1 MVGGAK
7 WGEMDGGHRWPQHGR
22 ESGQGRK
29 RRDTRAA
36 KNGRNGDM
44 RREAGKDDG
53 GGDKRA
59 AIHGRDED
67 TGREAGKDDGG
78 GHEGGHTRPQRR
90 HEEEA
95 SEDDSDGTRE
105 RPRTA
110 ATGTRGGK
118 RARTAATGT
127 RQLEAAKNG
136 RFNDAET
143 GGWGYW
149 RSLRASRSMS
159 ATGWQLSL
167 RSMLWPVSGV

>member
-1 MVGGAK
+1 MEGIDWSGEQNGGK
-7 WGEMDGGHRWPQHGR
+7 WM
-22 ESGQGRK
+22 
-29 RRDTRAA
+29 AA
-36 KNGRNGDM
+36 IDGRNMDT
-44 RREAGKDDG
+44 
-53 GGDKRA
+53 RA
-59 AIHGRDED
+59 AIHGRNRD

-95 SEDDSDGTRE
+95 SEDDGEGDTRAAKDGRNGDTASLK
-105 RPRTA
+105 RPR
-110 ATGTRGGK
+110 
-118 RARTAATGT
+118 
-127 RQLEAAKNG
+127 NG

-143 GGWGYW
+143 GGRGYW